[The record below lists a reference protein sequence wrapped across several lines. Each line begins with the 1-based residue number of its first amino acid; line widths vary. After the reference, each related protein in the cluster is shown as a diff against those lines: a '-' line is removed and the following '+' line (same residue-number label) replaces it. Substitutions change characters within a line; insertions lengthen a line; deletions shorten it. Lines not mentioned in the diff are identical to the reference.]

1 MRDDVYFVLMCY
13 FQRKHKRKDCLN
25 KNWHVFPD
33 IVSKDEWFYL
43 SPSFASQENDTQ
55 HKIKKILLD
64 SFDMSS
70 FMRFDYLKVFNL
82 LNRYRIKDH

>member
-1 MRDDVYFVLMCY
+1 MNGFIYHLIY
-13 FQRKHKRKDCLN
+13 
-25 KNWHVFPD
+25 
-33 IVSKDEWFYL
+33 
-43 SPSFASQENDTQ
+43 ASQENDTQ

-82 LNRYRIKDH
+82 LNRYRIKDY